1 MASSADMEVEALE
14 EAPGAPEA
22 PEEVPEPSAP
32 EPPGDAAAASSSAA
46 PVEPEAPKRKTRK
59 KKRVTTDDT
68 TPSEQ
73 PARTKR
79 SNQHTATPP
88 SIQVDQNFYMAL
100 LATQKARGREAKTQR
115 YQSFRIFS

>member
-1 MASSADMEVEALE
+1 MASSTDMEVEAK
-14 EAPGAPEA
+14 A
-22 PEEVPEPSAP
+22 PEPSADAPEDVP
-32 EPPGDAAAASSSAA
+32 EPTPGAAAVPKSIDPA
-46 PVEPEAPKRKTRK
+46 EPEAPKRKTRK
-59 KKRVTTDDT
+59 KKRATADDP
-68 TPSEQ
+68 PSEQ

-79 SNQHTATPP
+79 SNQHAVTPP